1 MIFLEIMS
9 RIIFYNIGKP
19 NHVKSIFQLYT
30 SITKVFKTCM
40 RQDLNSKIDKEVIE
54 RKHVLAIDYGQKYT
68 GIATHRVSIDPM
80 IIPYGRIKYESDEQL
95 AAEILDIIEEEFIEV
110 LVLGIPLFTDGKES
124 TMTKTIKQFAQKLE
138 SKVSIPMFL
147 QDETLSTMEA
157 EDRMKNDPRYN
168 FQVDYS
174 KIDAVAATIILE
186 DFLNRSSDRL

>member
-1 MIFLEIMS
+1 MS
-9 RIIFYNIGKP
+9 RINFNNIGKP

-40 RQDLNSKIDKEVIE
+40 REDLNSKIDRELIE
-54 RKHVLAIDYGQKYT
+54 RKHVMAIDYGQKYT
-68 GIATHRVSIDPM
+68 GIATHRVSVDPM
-80 IIPYGRIKYESDEQL
+80 IIPYGRIKYQSDEQL
-95 AAEILDIIEEEFIEV
+95 VDAVIEVIEEEFIEV

-124 TMTKTIKQFAQKLE
+124 TMTKTIKEFAKKLE
-138 SKVSIPMFL
+138 AKVSIPMFL

-157 EDRMKNDPRYN
+157 EDRMKNSPRYN